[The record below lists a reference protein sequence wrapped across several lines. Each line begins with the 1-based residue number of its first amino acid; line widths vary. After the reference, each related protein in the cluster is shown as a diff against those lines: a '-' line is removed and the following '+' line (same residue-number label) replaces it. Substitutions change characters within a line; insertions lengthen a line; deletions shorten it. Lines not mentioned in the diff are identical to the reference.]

1 MIVHMFDRKY
11 RVSEEEI
18 EFFFDKFSEP
28 VRERNRVVLSGL
40 KELIAASMMIPQEV
54 PHMREDPAA
63 VQNLIAGMA
72 MKLALIQH
80 GAFYD
85 A

>member
-1 MIVHMFDRKY
+1 MFDRKY
-11 RVSEEEI
+11 RVSDEHV
-18 EFFFDKFSEP
+18 EFFFYKFSEP
-28 VRERNRVVLSGL
+28 VRERNRVVISGL
-40 KELIAASMMIPQEV
+40 KELISAAMYIPQKV
-54 PHMREDPAA
+54 PHMRDDPAA
-63 VQNLIAGMA
+63 VQNLIAAMA

>member
-1 MIVHMFDRKY
+1 MIVHMFDRRY
-11 RVSEEEI
+11 IVMEEEVA
-18 EFFFDKFSEP
+18 FFFEKFSEP

-40 KELIAASMMIPQEV
+40 KELIAASMMIPQEA

-72 MKLALIQH
+72 MKMALIQH
-80 GAFYD
+80 NAFYD